1 MSRRG
6 ALVLALS
13 ALLLTGCFTGK
24 RPHFTDTSTP
34 FPAGSTTGD
43 AAIDAVLSKLDA
55 PTAGPA
61 TAAYSVLTKYKMLN
75 SQAVVVLDGG
85 SRSVTI
91 GNIHYIQ
98 TAAANATCTV
108 DGTVPC
114 TATLDAARVSD
125 IGLTFDFYASD
136 TAKRLRRDA
145 QAKIGPTTAHAETIA
160 NQPAQCVDVPL
171 SGGVAVYCV
180 MNNGLIA
187 KLDDGDIAVN
197 LTIYGDVSD
206 PNQFV
211 IPNT

>member
-13 ALLLTGCFTGK
+13 AVLLAGCVTGK
-24 RPHFTDTSTP
+24 RPHFTDDTTP
-34 FPAGSTTGD
+34 FPAGAVTGD
-43 AAIDAVLSKLDA
+43 AAIDAVLTKLDA
-55 PTAGPA
+55 STTGPA
-61 TAAYSVLTKYKMLN
+61 TAGYSVLTKYGMLT

-91 GNIHYIQ
+91 GNIRYIQ
-98 TAAANATCTV
+98 TPAANATCTV
-108 DGTVPC
+108 DATVPC

-125 IGLTFDFYASD
+125 IGITLDFYGAD
-136 TAKRLRRDA
+136 TATRLRRDA
-145 QAKIGPTTAHAETIA
+145 QAKIAPTTAHAETIA

-180 MNNGLIA
+180 LNNGMLA
-187 KLDDGDIAVN
+187 KLDDGDVAIN
-197 LTIYGDVSD
+197 LTIYGDASD

-211 IPNT
+211 VPNI

>member
-13 ALLLTGCFTGK
+13 ALLLAGCLTGK
-24 RPHFTDTSTP
+24 RPHFTETTTAIP
-34 FPAGSTTGD
+34 VGSSTGD
-43 AAIDAVLSKLDA
+43 AAIDAVLAKLDA

-61 TAAYSVLTKYKMLN
+61 TAAYSVLTKFGMVTN
-75 SQAVVVLDGG
+75 QAIVVLDGG

-108 DGTVPC
+108 DGSVPC
-114 TATLDAARVSD
+114 TGTLDAARVSD
-125 IGLTFDFYASD
+125 IGLTIDFYAAD

-145 QAKIGPTTAHAETIA
+145 QAKIAPSTSHAETIA

-180 MNNGLIA
+180 MNNGLVA
-187 KLDDGDIAVN
+187 KLDDGDVAVN

-206 PNQFV
+206 PNQFA